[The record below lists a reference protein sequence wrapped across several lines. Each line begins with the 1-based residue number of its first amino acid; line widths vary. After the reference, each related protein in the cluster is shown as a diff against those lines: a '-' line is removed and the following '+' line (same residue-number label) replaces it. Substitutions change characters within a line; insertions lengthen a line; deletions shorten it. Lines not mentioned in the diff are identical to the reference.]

1 MIDLDLETR
10 TKLKNLYI
18 RKQFSQIEREI
29 ETFKSLDGLPSDIK
43 MLYAVSKSLNPLS
56 KRKDLIIASYFFDK
70 VFVVNK
76 LNLEPFYNLIL
87 TSVKS
92 EFFDYLEP
100 HINEQ
105 YKKNIQDPKILEGL
119 AKMYTC
125 YGNMVAVSF
134 YYREL
139 IKIKPKYVN
148 AWTSLLSSFNYH
160 EKINQ
165 IQYLDYCKKFDQL
178 PNEKLKKIKKKYL
191 KGKIKLGFF
200 STDFKIHSVSFF
212 LENILS
218 KIDKSQFELYALS
231 NLEVNSH
238 DVMTNDLKK
247 IFDNWY
253 DTVNLSDNEFIDLA
267 RGLDLDILF
276 DLSGY
281 FSGNRIQAFRAR
293 CAPTQVSWL
302 GYCNSLGIKNM
313 DYLIADKNL
322 ILKDEQDQYSEKVL
336 YMPNIWSTIS
346 LPKNLDQI
354 TIKQNKEKRDFTY
367 GSFNNFEKI
376 SDRTLKVW
384 SKILN
389 KSDKRLVLKNSS
401 GKNSKKLNKII
412 LERFKNE
419 KVDIKKIVILTPT
432 LTREEH
438 LDCYNQIDLA
448 LDTFPY
454 PGVTTTFE
462 SILMGVPVLT
472 KKGFNFVSRTG
483 VSINLNLDMNDFIA
497 ENEDDYFKKA
507 IEAQS
512 KTKLLNELKLTLRN
526 KFSKSDV
533 FNSKKFTIDFS
544 NLLKTLL

>member
-1 MIDLDLETR
+1 MINLALEIR
-10 TKLKNLYI
+10 TKLQNFYK
-18 RKQFSQIEREI
+18 KQQFQQIEKEI
-29 ETFKSLDGLPSDIK
+29 ETFKDLDDLPPDIK
-43 MLYAVSKSLNPLS
+43 MLYAVSKSLNPHS
-56 KRKDLIIASYFFDK
+56 KQKDLIVASYFFEK
-70 VFVVNK
+70 VFVINK
-76 LNLEPFYNLIL
+76 SNLEPFYNLIL
-87 TSVKS
+87 SSVRS
-92 EFFDYLEP
+92 AFFDYLEP

-105 YKKNIQDPKILEGL
+105 YKKNNKDPKILEGL
-119 AKMYTC
+119 AKMHTC

-139 IKIKPKYVN
+139 IKIKSGYIN

-160 EKINQ
+160 EKVNQ

-178 PNEKLKKIKKKYL
+178 PNEKLKKIKKKHP

-200 STDFKIHSVSFF
+200 SADFKIHSVSFF
-212 LENILS
+212 LENIIS
-218 KIDKSQFELYALS
+218 KIDKNQFELYAIS
-231 NLEVNSH
+231 NLEIDKH

-247 IFDNWY
+247 IFDNWN
-253 DTVNLSDNEFIDLA
+253 DTADLSDDEFIELT
-267 RGLDLDILF
+267 RNLDLDILF

-293 CAPTQVSWL
+293 CAAVQVSWL
-302 GYCNSLGIKNM
+302 GYCNSLGVENM

-322 ILKDEQDQYSEKVL
+322 ILKDEQEQYSEEVL

-354 TIKQNKEKRDFTY
+354 IIKQNKKNNIFTY

-376 SDRTLKVW
+376 SESVLKVW

-389 KSDKRLVLKNSS
+389 ESNTRLILKNSS
-401 GKNSKKLNKII
+401 GKNSKRLNEII
-412 LERFKNE
+412 LDRFKNE
-419 KVDIKKIVILTPT
+419 NVDVKKITILSPT

-472 KKGFNFVSRTG
+472 KKGFNFISRSG
-483 VSINLNLDMNDFIA
+483 VSINLNLDMHEFIA

-512 KTKLLNELKLTLRN
+512 KTKLLYELKLTLRS

-533 FNSKKFTIDFS
+533 FDSKKFTVDFS
-544 NLLKTLL
+544 NLIKTLL